1 MKVINIVTQKGGT
14 GKTETAKNLA
24 FGLSEK
30 GLRVL
35 LVDLDPQANTTSTIL
50 NKQKRTD
57 LKSLDLMCNQYDEAV
72 KEVENTTGLEGFEIL
87 SSYFK
92 KNIDEYDISDVLLQ
106 PALIKDAIQKTK
118 YENLDIVPSSISLVE
133 TDMKLKQSAMKVD
146 TRLDAALHSVSE
158 EYDVCVIDN
167 SPVINGI
174 TVNGITAC
182 INLGDLIIIPIKID
196 EGGIAGFVQTYE
208 QMKEILEYSP
218 TLGFD
223 FKLLFTMRN
232 RTNIEKE
239 TESRIR
245 HLSGDRCFKTTI
257 RYQAKPVT
265 NASLDNKIL
274 IADSTSNVAKD
285 YRNLVEEV
293 VKEIYKGIF

>member
-1 MKVINIVTQKGGT
+1 MRVINIVTQKGGT

-30 GLRVL
+30 GMRVL

-57 LKSLDLMCNQYDEAV
+57 LSSLDLMCSQYDEVV
-72 KEVENTTGLEGFEIL
+72 KDTEKKTGLEGFEIL

-92 KNIDEYDISDVLLQ
+92 KNDEYDISDVLLQ
-106 PALIKDAIQKTK
+106 PALIQKAIQKTK
-118 YENLDIVPSSISLVE
+118 YENLDIVPSSISLIE

-146 TRLDAALHSVSE
+146 TRLDAALHFVSG
-158 EYDVCVIDN
+158 EYDICVIDN

-182 INLGDLIIIPIKID
+182 INEGDLIIIPIKID

-239 TESRIR
+239 TEKRLR
-245 HLSGDRCFKTTI
+245 HLSGNRCFETTI

-285 YRNLVEEV
+285 YRNLVEE
-293 VKEIYKGIF
+293 IYQKIC

>member
-24 FGLSEK
+24 FGLAEK
-30 GLRVL
+30 GKKIL
-35 LVDLDPQANTTSTIL
+35 LVDLDPQANSTSAIL
-50 NKQKRTD
+50 NKKKRTD
-57 LKSLDLMCNQYDEAV
+57 IKSLDLMCNQYDELI
-72 KEVENTTGLEGFEIL
+72 KTSEKSTGLEGFEIL
-87 SSYFK
+87 SSHFK
-92 KNIDEYDISDVLLQ
+92 KNVDEYDVSDVLLQ
-106 PALIKDAIQKTK
+106 PALIKKSIQETK
-118 YENLDIVPSSISLVE
+118 YKNLDIVPSSISLIE

-146 TRLDAALHSVSE
+146 TRLDAALQLVSDK
-158 EYDVCVIDN
+158 YDICVIDN

-182 INLGDLIIIPIKID
+182 INEGDIIIIPIKID

-232 RTNIEKE
+232 RTNVEKE
-239 TESRIR
+239 TEKRLR
-245 HLSGDRCFKTTI
+245 HLSGNRCFETTI

-265 NASLDNKIL
+265 NASLENKVL

-285 YRNLVEEV
+285 YRNLVEE
-293 VKEIYKGIF
+293 IYELI

>member
-1 MKVINIVTQKGGT
+1 MRVINIVTQKGGT

-30 GLRVL
+30 GMRVL

-57 LKSLDLMCNQYDEAV
+57 LSSLDLMCSQYDEVV
-72 KEVENTTGLEGFEIL
+72 KDTEKMTGLEGFEIL

-92 KNIDEYDISDVLLQ
+92 KNDEYDISDVLLQ
-106 PALIKDAIQKTK
+106 PALIQKAIQKTK
-118 YENLDIVPSSISLVE
+118 YENLDIVPSSISLIE

-146 TRLDAALHSVSE
+146 TRLDAALHFVSDK
-158 EYDVCVIDN
+158 YDLCVIDN

-182 INLGDLIIIPIKID
+182 INEGDLIIIPIKID

-239 TESRIR
+239 TEKRLR
-245 HLSGDRCFKTTI
+245 HLSGNRCFETTI

-265 NASLDNKIL
+265 NASLDNKVL

-285 YRNLVEEV
+285 YRNLVEE
-293 VKEIYKGIF
+293 IYKQMC

>member
-1 MKVINIVTQKGGT
+1 MRVINIVTQKGGT

-30 GLRVL
+30 GMRVL

-57 LKSLDLMCNQYDEAV
+57 LSSLDLMCSQYDEVV
-72 KEVENTTGLEGFEIL
+72 KDTEKMTGLEGFEIL

-92 KNIDEYDISDVLLQ
+92 KNDEYDISDVLLQ
-106 PALIKDAIQKTK
+106 PALIQKAIQKTK
-118 YENLDIVPSSISLVE
+118 YENLDIVPSSISLIE

-146 TRLDAALHSVSE
+146 TRLDAALHFVSN
-158 EYDVCVIDN
+158 EYDICVIDN

-182 INLGDLIIIPIKID
+182 INEGDLIIIPIKID

-239 TESRIR
+239 TEKRLR
-245 HLSGDRCFKTTI
+245 HLSGNRCFETTI

-265 NASLDNKIL
+265 NASLDNKVL

-285 YRNLVEEV
+285 YRNLVEE
-293 VKEIYKGIF
+293 IYQKIC